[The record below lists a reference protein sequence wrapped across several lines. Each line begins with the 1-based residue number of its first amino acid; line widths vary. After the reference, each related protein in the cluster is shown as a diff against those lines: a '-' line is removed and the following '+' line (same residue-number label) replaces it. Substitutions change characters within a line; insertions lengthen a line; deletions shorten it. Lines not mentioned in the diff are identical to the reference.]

1 MLSEHTRSIIG
12 LAWARML
19 GLEDSALMGPPPG
32 RRIEV
37 ADDGAATVT
46 FVRLF
51 GHSIAY
57 GPAEVLAAAR
67 RLQDEELELETV
79 LLDVVRRASPGARS
93 LGEAHLL
100 YAEEPPELAPAE
112 YASVSFEPEHLDSL
126 RRACPADDV
135 AAAGL
140 TEPDWAVSL
149 IAEGPG
155 PGEDAVAAAGREE
168 WLHVL
173 AQIGVLTR
181 PDRRGMGLG
190 RYIAAVAAEEAFA
203 DGLIPQWRAAAE
215 SPGSLRLGL
224 SLGFEQAGSQTTV
237 ALA

>member
-19 GLEDSALMGPPPG
+19 GLEDSALLGQPAG
-32 RRIEV
+32 RRIDV
-37 ADDGAATVT
+37 VDDEAATVT
-46 FVRLF
+46 FVQLF

-57 GPAEVLAAAR
+57 GPADVLAAAH

-79 LLDVVRRASPGARS
+79 LLEIVRRAYPGARS
-93 LGEAHLL
+93 MGEAHLL
-100 YAEEPPELAPAE
+100 YAEEPPELAPAD
-112 YASVSFEPEHLDSL
+112 YASVSFESEHLDQL
-126 RRACPADDV
+126 RTECPADDV
-135 AAAGL
+135 AASGL
-140 TEPDWAVSL
+140 VAPDWAVSL
-149 IAEGPG
+149 VAEGHDDG
-155 PGEDAVAAAGREE
+155 RAVAAAGREE
-168 WLHVL
+168 WSHVL
-173 AQIGVLTR
+173 AQIGVMTR

-215 SPGSLRLGL
+215 SAGSLRLGL

-237 ALA
+237 ALD